1 MRHLR
6 PLLLHALI
14 VLAACAPRST
24 ASSAAP
30 PRAAPAPAPAAPVPA
45 HPPDAAR
52 WVDETLARL
61 TLREKVGQL
70 LVPRIPGDY
79 VAEDSEGFDRIRRW
93 VVEQKVGGVIITIG
107 PPLEMAAKLN
117 ALQRLADVPL
127 LVTADM
133 EHGAGQILDAGVILP
148 YGIDNGGATRFPPLM
163 ALGATG
169 NEELAYELGRITA
182 IEGRAAG
189 VHVAF
194 APVVDVNNNPANPII
209 NVRSYG
215 ADPQLVARMAR
226 AHIRGLQEHGMI
238 ATAKHFPGHGD
249 TGRDSHITPLVINV
263 DRARADSVEL
273 VPFRAAVDEG
283 VGAVMS
289 AHIVFPAL
297 TQDSLPATLNPKLLD
312 GLLRRDFG
320 FEGLIFTDALDMGAI
335 VKAFSNEAAPVL
347 AIRAGVDMLLQVMPN
362 DVPLVIDAVV
372 SAVERGRITEARID
386 ESVRRVLEAKTRVGL
401 HQSRLVDLE
410 RVNDLLATTAHTD
423 VAQLAA
429 DRSITLVRDERR
441 LVPLAPGRVLSIVY
455 SDDYD
460 PWAGRTLQRT
470 LALEIPGLQTA
481 LLDRRSD
488 AAALAAVAARAD
500 SADVV
505 LFSPFIRVSA
515 GKPGLALPEGV
526 AALVNGL
533 AEQRPVVVASFGNP
547 YLIEQLPN
555 VHAYLVAWGQWA
567 TPQRAAARALT
578 GTIPITGTLPIA
590 LPPAY
595 PIGHGLERRAGQTP

>member
-1 MRHLR
+1 MRRPR
-6 PLLLHALI
+6 PLLLAA
-14 VLAACAPRST
+14 VLLAGCAPRPAVIT
-24 ASSAAP
+24 AVLAP
-30 PRAAPAPAPAAPVPA
+30 DPATPAPVGAAVSR
-45 HPPDAAR
+45 DGAR
-52 WVDETLARL
+52 WVEQTLARL

-79 VAEDSEGFDRIRRW
+79 VAENSEGFERIRRW
-93 VVEQKVGGVIITIG
+93 VVDQKVGGVIITIG

-133 EHGAGQILDAGVILP
+133 EHGPGQILDAGVILP

-169 NEELAYELGRITA
+169 DERLAYELGRITA

-194 APVVDVNNNPANPII
+194 APVVDVNNNPSNPII

-226 AHIRGLQEHGMI
+226 AHIRGLQEHGML

-249 TGRDSHITPLVINV
+249 TGRDSHIAPLVIDV

-283 VGAVMS
+283 VAAVMS
-289 AHIVFPAL
+289 AHIAFPAL
-297 TQDSLPATLNPKLLD
+297 TGDSLPATLNPRLLE

-320 FEGLIFTDALDMGAI
+320 FQGLIFTDALDMGAI

-347 AIRAGVDMLLQVMPN
+347 AIRAGADMLLQVMPN
-362 DVPLVIDAVV
+362 DVPTVIDAVV
-372 SAVERGRITEARID
+372 SAVEEGRISEARID
-386 ESVRRVLEAKTRVGL
+386 ESVRRVLRAKARLGLDTNRV
-401 HQSRLVDLE
+401 VELE
-410 RVNDLLATTAHTD
+410 RVNDLLATTAHTTL
-423 VAQLAA
+423 AQDAA
-429 DRSITLVRDERR
+429 DRSITLVRDADR
-441 LVPLAPGRVLSIVY
+441 LVPLRATRVLSIVY

-470 LALEIPGLQTA
+470 LAASMPDLRTA
-481 LLDRRSD
+481 QLDRRSD

-515 GKPGLALPEGV
+515 GKAGLALPEPV
-526 AALVNGL
+526 AAMVTTL
-533 AEQRPVVVASFGNP
+533 AQRRPVVVASFGNP
-547 YLIEQLPN
+547 YLIAQLPD
-555 VHAYLVAWGQWA
+555 VQAYLVAWGQWEA
-567 TPQRAAARALT
+567 PQRAAARALT
-578 GTIPITGTLPIA
+578 GAIPISGTLPIA
-590 LPPAY
+590 LPPEY
-595 PIGHGLERRAGQTP
+595 PIGHGLRRGTGSTP